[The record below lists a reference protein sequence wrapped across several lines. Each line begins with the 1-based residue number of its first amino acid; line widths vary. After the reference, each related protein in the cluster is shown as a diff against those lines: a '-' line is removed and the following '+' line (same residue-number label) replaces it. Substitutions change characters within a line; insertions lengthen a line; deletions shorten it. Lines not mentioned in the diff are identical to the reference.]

1 MTKIRTPQL
10 SEKPTKNG
18 SDTVTGYF
26 RSHKQSAEVLDK
38 DELSAAMRERV
49 KLSIYMK
56 RIMAIEDTGR
66 RDWHEPLRRLR
77 FNS

>member
-1 MTKIRTPQL
+1 MNLVRRCE
-10 SEKPTKNG
+10 SV
-18 SDTVTGYF
+18 S
-26 RSHKQSAEVLDK
+26 
-38 DELSAAMRERV
+38 